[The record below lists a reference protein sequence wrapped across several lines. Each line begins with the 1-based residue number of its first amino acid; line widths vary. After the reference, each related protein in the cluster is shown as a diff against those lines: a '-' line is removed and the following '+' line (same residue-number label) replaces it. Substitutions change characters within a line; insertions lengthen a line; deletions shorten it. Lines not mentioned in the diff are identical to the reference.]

1 MVPVILGNKGETLA
15 VKSYNGSKMIKKKSV
30 RKLLQSSASLFGLAA
45 GAVGWSGLARAESED
60 SQTQTLLFPEH
71 YHLSD
76 DGLVAFKLQTG
87 EQLTL
92 NPDQYTILQNGLLL
106 ITDEIA
112 QASMQSLPV
121 MGTIRAQ
128 LTSVLQPI
136 RSPDGSVVQASDA
149 SPLWS
154 GDGPAPR
161 LFEQIDIQRYEVAQ
175 NNVESQSKSGSSMG
189 QVTSAAA
196 GGLSLAGISLVSGVL
211 AAEAEESSDQAE
223 TSPAPASLAPP
234 LPPSPPATSEYLSNT
249 DFQALT
255 APRSYTGSSVDSF
268 IGYSA
273 ASTSSRSPLTG
284 ASVASFDLSA
294 GGNNHLLAAASAGAG
309 TGNLFEYIG
318 GSGDDTLEFGADLGG
333 HRGTVTLTLGSGNN
347 SVSAQDGAAV
357 SFGDIDYSGGS
368 GNDTLVFGH
377 DLANSAGDA
386 TFSLGDGNNSLSAG
400 NSAAGP
406 SGGYIEYVGGSAED
420 TLTFGN
426 RLAYGG
432 TATFTTKDGSNSL
445 SAGDSVAASFGALSY
460 HGGNDADNLTF
471 GHDLAANNSDLGLAK
486 LNLGNGTNSL
496 SVGNR
501 AAANKGKIDYT
512 SGTGEDTLV
521 FGDQLAKTGVATFSM
536 GNGENSL
543 AAGDDA
549 AYDGSLSYTGG
560 TGVDDLIF
568 GDQFAFRSTNVVLD
582 LGSDT
587 VADCIEF
594 LGSVGAASGNVSIRN
609 FDVSDGDHM
618 TIAQNPINQSDFD
631 ASGADITWN
640 RATDINITFEGL
652 GSTGS
657 NPISITALTASIS
670 IA

>member
-1 MVPVILGNKGETLA
+1 MRVTKKAAENAARTKRRAFALA
-15 VKSYNGSKMIKKKSV
+15 
-30 RKLLQSSASLFGLAA
+30 LGLAA
-45 GAVGWSGLARAESED
+45 GGSGLAQAANEASD
-60 SQTQTLLFPEH
+60 TPVVLLP
-71 YHLSD
+71 D
-76 DGLVAFKLQTG
+76 DYELMKNGVVVFKLETG
-87 EQLTL
+87 ENLSLTA
-92 NPDQYTILQNGLLL
+92 DQYTFLQDGLLM
-106 ITDEIA
+106 ITDDLA
-112 QASMQSLPV
+112 QASVENLPV
-121 MGTIRAQ
+121 MGAIRAQ
-128 LTSVLQPI
+128 LIPEIQPV
-136 RSPDGSVVQASDA
+136 RSPDGSIVQASDA

-161 LFEQIDIQRYEVAQ
+161 LFEQINIQRYEVAQ
-175 NNVESQSKSGSSMG
+175 NDVESQSQSGSSVG

-211 AAEAEESSDQAE
+211 GAEPEESADPAE
-223 TSPAPASLAPP
+223 TSPAPASSAPP
-234 LPPSPPATSEYLSNT
+234 LPPPPPATSEYLSNT

-294 GGNNHLLAAASAGAG
+294 GGNNHLLASLSAGAG
-309 TGNLFEYIG
+309 TGSLFEYTG
-318 GSGDDTLEFGADLGG
+318 GSGDDTLEFGTDLGG

-377 DLANSAGDA
+377 DLANSGGDA

-400 NSAAGP
+400 SSAAGP
-406 SGGYIEYVGGSAED
+406 SGGYIEYVGGSGED

-432 TATFTTKDGSNSL
+432 TATFTTRDGSNSL
-445 SAGDSVAASFGALSY
+445 SAADSVAASSGALSY

-471 GHDLAANNSDLGLAK
+471 GRDLAYNSDIGFAK

-501 AAANKGKIDYT
+501 AAANNGKINYT

-521 FGDQLAKTGVATFSM
+521 FGDQLAKLGVATFAM
-536 GNGENSL
+536 GDGENSL

-549 AYDGSLSYTGG
+549 AYDGSISYTGG
-560 TGVDDLIF
+560 TGMDDLIF
-568 GDQFAFRSTNVVLD
+568 GVQFAFRSTSAVLD

-587 VADCIEF
+587 VADYIEF
-594 LGSVGAASGNVSIRN
+594 LGSVGADSGNVSIQN
-609 FDVSDGDHM
+609 FDVSDGDQM
-618 TIAQNPINQSDFD
+618 IIAQNPIDQSDFD

-652 GSTGS
+652 GSAGL
-657 NPISITALTASIS
+657 NPISITALTGSIS
-670 IA
+670 VA